1 MMAYMDNIL
10 VKSLH
15 AEQHIQHLEKTFQVL
30 NKYKMLLNPTKCVF
44 GVALG
49 NFLGFMVHNHG
60 IEANLEKSQALLE
73 MKSPS
78 KVKDVQCLIG
88 RIAALNQFI
97 AQAIDMILPF
107 FKALR
112 KGVELA

>member
-1 MMAYMDNIL
+1 MDNIL

-30 NKYKMLLNPTKCVF
+30 NKYKMLLNPTKYVF
-44 GVALG
+44 RVASG
-49 NFLGFMVHNHG
+49 KFLGFMVHNRG
-60 IEANLEKSQALLE
+60 IKANPEKIQALLK

-88 RIAALNQFI
+88 RIVALNWFI
-97 AQAIDMILPF
+97 AKAINMS
-107 FKALR
+107 
-112 KGVELA
+112 